1 MSPRETDLDPRY
13 PTAFQRGGAEEPP
26 SAPTP
31 PQPTRA
37 ARPDSPKTPV
47 LDDGLAVTASTQ
59 RHRAAARA
67 LGDHA
72 HFEIVVAGNPWLRAL
87 WAVGGLALAAA
98 IALTVYS
105 EFAFSAPA
113 GGIYDPSAYV
123 VPRIAQVLTL
133 PLSIAGV
140 VALTA
145 AASLRIVAWRPSG
158 AREVDP

>member
-13 PTAFQRGGAEEPP
+13 PTAFQRGGAEEAPPPP
-26 SAPTP
+26 STSEP
-31 PQPTRA
+31 RA
-37 ARPDSPKTPV
+37 ARPNTPSGPV
-47 LDDGLAVTASTQ
+47 LDDGVAVPTATQ
-59 RHRAAARA
+59 RHRTTVRA
-67 LGDHA
+67 FDDHA

-87 WAVGGLALAAA
+87 WAVGALALALA

-105 EFAFSAPA
+105 EFAFSVAP
-113 GGIYDPSAYV
+113 GIYDPSTFV
-123 VPRIAQVLTL
+123 VPRVVQMLAL

-158 AREVDP
+158 ARAAEE